1 MAANARTK
9 RNAQGSNGFAL
20 DAHTLTLGAYGLAI
34 FLSAGL
40 LFSVQPLFAKMV
52 LPVLGGAPS
61 VWSVALVF
69 FQAALL
75 GGYLYAHLLT
85 RYLPGRQSVIVHLL
99 VMLGAI
105 LALPLGMAAGW
116 ARPPAEGETLWLLGL
131 FAASIGLPFFAL
143 SANAPLL
150 QAWYARTGHPSSK
163 DPYFLY
169 AASNVGS
176 FLALLSY
183 PFLVEPFTRVSQQA
197 NFWSGIFYALIA
209 LIAICGVL
217 LVRSRNAAPSA
228 APVGRGR
235 LVAPTRKDAAT
246 WTALAAVPAGLMIA
260 VTAHISTDIAAAP
273 LLWIIPLA
281 LYLLSY
287 VLVFQSRPL
296 IPHEFFVK
304 AQPILIA
311 LLIATFAVDLRLNI
325 LIVFT
330 IHIVTFFVT
339 AMVCH
344 GELAQRRPAARH
356 LTAFYLWMAV
366 GGVIG
371 GVLAGVVAPRLFN
384 WIAEYPLL
392 LVAAVLCR
400 PGFVLEETRESRYFW
415 LAACGLLFLLLMPR
429 VVFGYE
435 FGHNDYGGV
444 VVVLLAIALI
454 FANNPLRLASL
465 VALTLMFIRVY
476 DTEAIG
482 RTSIRSFFG
491 VHKILDV
498 PGGQYRVLMHGTTIH
513 GAQQVRDAEG
523 KPLGGKP
530 EPITYY
536 MRNSGIGQAIKATRE
551 KKGGPIRIAAV
562 GLGTGSI
569 ACLSEP
575 GDSVNFYEIDRS
587 VVRISRE
594 ENYFT
599 FIANCAP
606 DATITMGD
614 ARLTLADAAD
624 GQYDIIVVDAFSSDA
639 IPIHLLT
646 REAMEI
652 YLRKLQPNGM
662 ILLHVSNR
670 HLELSSVV
678 AGIADA
684 HGAKTRTH
692 LGRTSNGGDNDEEE
706 YSDTAYRYSTNVA
719 VVARNDE
726 AFGALN
732 SQQGWEEL
740 APDPNQWVW
749 TDDYSNI
756 IGALVRNMR

>member
-1 MAANARTK
+1 M
-9 RNAQGSNGFAL
+9 
-20 DAHTLTLGAYGLAI
+20 
-34 FLSAGL
+34 
-40 LFSVQPLFAKMV
+40 
-52 LPVLGGAPS
+52 
-61 VWSVALVF
+61 
-69 FQAALL
+69 
-75 GGYLYAHLLT
+75 
-85 RYLPGRQSVIVHLL
+85 
-99 VMLGAI
+99 
-105 LALPLGMAAGW
+105 
-116 ARPPAEGETLWLLGL
+116 GL
-131 FAASIGLPFFAL
+131 FAGSIGLPFFAL

-183 PFLVEPFTRVSQQA
+183 PFLVEPFTRLGQQA
-197 NFWSGIFYALIA
+197 NFWSGIFYGLIVLIA
-209 LIAICGVL
+209 TCGVL
-217 LVRSRNAAPSA
+217 LVRSKNAAPSA
-228 APVGRGR
+228 VPVAKSG
-235 LVAPTRKDAAT
+235 LAVPTWKDAAK
-246 WTALAAVPAGLMIA
+246 WAALAAVPAGLMIA
-260 VTAHISTDIAAAP
+260 VTAHISTDIGAAP

-287 VLVFQSRPL
+287 VLVFQTRPL
-296 IPHEFFVK
+296 IPHEAFVR

-311 LLIATFAVDLRLNI
+311 LLVATFAVEFRFNI
-325 LIVFT
+325 LILFA
-330 IHIVTFFVT
+330 IHIAVFFVT

-344 GELAQRRPAARH
+344 GELARRRPAARH

-371 GVLAGVVAPRLFN
+371 GLIAGVIAPRLFN

-392 LVAAVLCR
+392 IVAAVLCR
-400 PGFVLEETRESRYFW
+400 PGLVLEETRENRHFW
-415 LAACGLLFLLLMPR
+415 LAAFGLLLLLMVPR
-429 VVFGYE
+429 IVFGYE
-435 FGHNDYGGV
+435 FAESDYGGA
-444 VVVLLAIALI
+444 VVVLLAITLVFSRDPLRFAALI
-454 FANNPLRLASL
+454 ALA
-465 VALTLMFIRVY
+465 LMFVRVY
-476 DTEAIG
+476 DTEGIG

-498 PGGQYRVLMHGTTIH
+498 PGSEYRVLMHGTTIH
-513 GAQQVRDAEG
+513 GAQRIRDAEG
-523 KPLGGKP
+523 KPLGGRP

-536 MRNSGIGQAIKATRE
+536 TTNSGIGQAIKAARD

-569 ACLSEP
+569 ACLTED
-575 GDSVNFYEIDRS
+575 GDTLNFYEIDRS

-606 DATITMGD
+606 DASVTLGD
-614 ARLTLADAAD
+614 ARLTLAEVPDD
-624 GQYDIIVVDAFSSDA
+624 QYDIIIIDAFSSDA

-652 YLRKLQPNGM
+652 YLRKTLPTGM
-662 ILLHVSNR
+662 IVLHVSNR

-678 AGIADA
+678 AGIAEANGAETRVQVDDA
-684 HGAKTRTH
+684 
-692 LGRTSNGGDNDEEE
+692 GDDDNNEEE
-706 YSDTAYRYSTNVA
+706 YSDAAYRFSSNVA
-719 VVARNDE
+719 VVARNEE
-726 AFGALN
+726 AFG
-732 SQQGWEEL
+732 EL
-740 APDPNQWVW
+740 ATRKSWEVMEPDPGQWVW